1 MIIFKNKENIIRN
14 SLYFTEVAKLPYN
27 ILKTQLQY
35 NNPRTRPLFTQ

>member
-1 MIIFKNKENIIRN
+1 MTIFKNKENIIRN

-27 ILKTQLQY
+27 IAQLQY